1 MTRKQTVITFT
12 IDVPA
17 EGVDRLKPLLEAT
30 GVRFDPARQVV
41 AFNDAMLDKAVAMGH
56 HLPGMVEGLNRHLDA
71 AGLTPR
77 IPTDHKEWTIER
89 RHAFLQLAIENLDWE
104 ENEVGYDWW
113 KDEGM
118 SWDRLAEEH
127 PLVFKG
133 RED

>member
-1 MTRKQTVITFT
+1 MITFT

-17 EGVDRLKPLLEAT
+17 EGVDGLKPLLEAT
-30 GVRFDPARQVV
+30 GVRFDPARQVI

-56 HLPGMVEGLNRHLDA
+56 HLPGMVEGLNRRLDA

-77 IPTDHKEWTIER
+77 IPTDHEEWTIER
-89 RHAFLQLAIENLDWE
+89 RHAFLQLAIENFDWE

-118 SWDRLAEEH
+118 SWDSLAEEH

>member
-1 MTRKQTVITFT
+1 MTRKKTVITFT

-17 EGVDRLKPLLEAT
+17 EGVDGLKPVLEAT

-41 AFNDAMLDKAVAMGH
+41 VFNDAMLDQAVAMGH
-56 HLPGMVEGLNRHLDA
+56 HLPGMVEGLNQHLDED
-71 AGLTPR
+71 GLTPR
-77 IPTDHKEWTIER
+77 VPTDHHEWNIER
-89 RHAFLQLAIENLDWE
+89 RHAFLQLAIENFDWD

-118 SWDRLAEEH
+118 SWEKLAEEH
-127 PLVFKG
+127 PMVFKG